1 MTFDNSSQ
9 TPPPAPQAPLQ
20 TPPPA
25 AAPFPAPPAVA
36 AAPAGARSFLLTWL
50 FALFLGFFGVDRFYL
65 GKVGTG
71 ILKIVTFGG
80 LGVWVLVD
88 IVLVLANQTKDA
100 AGRPLAGYQEQKKIA
115 WIATGALVVLSI
127 VLGAVNGGSGSTPT
141 PAADKPAIS
150 APAEQPATEA
160 AEEPASAPAEE
171 PVEEPSEPAVPTEYT
186 SALNKAQSYA
196 DMMHMSRQG
205 VYDQLT
211 SPYGEKFSA
220 EAAKY
225 AVENV
230 EADWNANALAKAKDY
245 QKLMSMS
252 PSAIRD
258 QLTSQYGEK
267 FTAAEADYAVA
278 HLND

>member
-1 MTFDNSSQ
+1 MTFDNSSH

-25 AAPFPAPPAVA
+25 SGPFPAPPTGAPV
-36 AAPAGARSFLLTWL
+36 PAGERSFLLTWL

-80 LGVWVLVD
+80 AGIWVLVD

-127 VLGAVNGGSGSTPT
+127 ILGAVNGGSGGDAT
-141 PAADKPAIS
+141 PAADRPAVS
-150 APAEQPATEA
+150 AAAEQPAADA
-160 AEEPASAPAEE
+160 AEEPASAPAEKPSDE
-171 PVEEPSEPAVPTEYT
+171 PTEPAVPAEYT
-186 SALNKAQSYA
+186 SALNKAQTYS
-196 DMMHMSRQG
+196 DMMHMSKQG
-205 VYDQLT
+205 LYDQLT
-211 SPYGEKFSA
+211 SQYGEKFTA

-225 AVENV
+225 AADNV

-245 QKLMSMS
+245 QQLMSMS

-258 QLTSQYGEK
+258 QLASQSGEK
-267 FTAAEADYAVA
+267 FTAAEADYAIA